1 MKFTKVAY
9 TAQLKATKT
18 IQNKFMICT
27 FHASLL
33 TTEMRYDSYLFSSF
47 LFVGDNLIVLSLVLI
62 ACLCEYLATRY
73 PQVSWIKLRNK
84 LTFFTIFV
92 VYLIA
97 FKSFLCSTPLY

>member
-62 ACLCEYLATRY
+62 ACLCEYLVNYRETSGLPFPAS
-73 PQVSWIKLRNK
+73 PLIEVSLYG
-84 LTFFTIFV
+84 TI
-92 VYLIA
+92 
-97 FKSFLCSTPLY
+97 S